1 MKVSG
6 QSTTR
11 QTLRG
16 SISERELLAFV
27 KQTIEVPANAN
38 IFFFVRGPGGNDTGV
53 DEEEP
58 LRFTVSWEES
68 APPRPERDIP
78 TRAIMTVA
86 ADRPEPHG

>member
-6 QSTTR
+6 QSATR

-16 SISERELLAFV
+16 SISERELLAFLR
-27 KQTIEVPANAN
+27 QTIEVPANAT

-58 LRFTVSWEES
+58 LRFTASWEES
-68 APPRPERDIP
+68 TAPRPEREIP
-78 TRAIMTVA
+78 MRAITTVP
-86 ADRPEPHG
+86 ADRPEPRG